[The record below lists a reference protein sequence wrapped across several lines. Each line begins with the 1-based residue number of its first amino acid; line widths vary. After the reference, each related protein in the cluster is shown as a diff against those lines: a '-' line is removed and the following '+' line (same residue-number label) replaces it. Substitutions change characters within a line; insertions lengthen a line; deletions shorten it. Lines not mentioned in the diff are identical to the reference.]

1 MFFFHFV
8 ITFHYSIPRCLF
20 TVLYL
25 DPVDALHLKFDDLVL
40 RPVPALPAGAGSHLL
55 CAQAPDP
62 VPGEQGGVRQV
73 TVRGNLFCFGWDQ
86 IPGLTN
92 DCFN

>member
-62 VPGEQGGVRQV
+62 VSGEPGGVRQV
-73 TVRGNLFCFGWDQ
+73 PARGNLFCFGWDQ